1 MTRKAAARSEQLL
14 HLKSYGRMAL
24 TNYLG
29 RTFLLLLASGYIF
42 HLFTHMTTSRL

>member
-24 TNYLG
+24 TNYLPAYNG
-29 RTFLLLLASGYIF
+29 LSEEPLNKRG
-42 HLFTHMTTSRL
+42 H